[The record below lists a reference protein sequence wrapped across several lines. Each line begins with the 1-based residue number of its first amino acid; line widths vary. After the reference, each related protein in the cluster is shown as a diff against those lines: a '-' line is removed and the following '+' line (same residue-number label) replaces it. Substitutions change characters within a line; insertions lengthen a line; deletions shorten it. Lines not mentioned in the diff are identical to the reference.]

1 MTAAPPSI
9 VGTRFARHYARSFVI
24 MQLVSFW
31 SKEML
36 RAQLRVRT
44 RLVRIVAA
52 AIRHYGDWKKLPN
65 TGSDSWYAL
74 FPEGD
79 IQRVED
85 GISAELAGDSDAPP
99 VETTDTHVA
108 A

>member
-1 MTAAPPSI
+1 M
-9 VGTRFARHYARSFVI
+9 
-24 MQLVSFW
+24 
-31 SKEML
+31 
-36 RAQLRVRT
+36 
-44 RLVRIVAA
+44 AA
-52 AIRHYGDWKKLPN
+52 AIRKKLPS
-65 TGSDSWYAL
+65 TGSESWYAL

-85 GISAELAGDSDAPP
+85 GIGAELAGDSDAPP